1 MTALALKATM
11 TVRRLPPLRAAR
23 SVAAERRRARAGPRV
38 RGAAGLGRIGAD
50 LFGQLQDLARE
61 VEQLLVLLVFLL
73 DRLPLLVGENLSL
86 GVRPVLADHHERGEE
101 DRLERDDH
109 GQQAE
114 GVLLD
119 AEADPAREP
128 DDVEVDERHRAGER
142 RDLVGD
148 PVLDVLGALFGVLQQ
163 RRADRRG
170 PLARQRAAEELADG
184 GVGVG
189 CGLRVVHVNESTAP
203 AARAED
209 ALRAGPRRSGYA
221 SSGAR
226 RGELGGL
233 AARPVGGALGPRL
246 VDVLGK

>member
-23 SVAAERRRARAGPRV
+23 SVAAERRRARSGPRV

-86 GVRPVLADHHERGEE
+86 GVRPVLADHHEGREE

-119 AEADPAREP
+119 AEADPAAEP
-128 DDVEVDERHRAGER
+128 DDVNVDERHRAGEGG
-142 RDLVGD
+142 DLVRD
-148 PVLDVLGALFGVLQQ
+148 PVLRRFGALLGLLDKRRIDRLGELAREDPAVEPTRGRASRPGRGFARCFGRYDRPTRFGV
-163 RRADRRG
+163 ASSSFY
-170 PLARQRAAEELADG
+170 A
-184 GVGVG
+184 
-189 CGLRVVHVNESTAP
+189 VV
-203 AARAED
+203 ARAS
-209 ALRAGPRRSGYA
+209 ASARASWA
-221 SSGAR
+221 SRTAYS
-226 RGELGGL
+226 
-233 AARPVGGALGPRL
+233 
-246 VDVLGK
+246 